1 MSILLAKIVM
11 LITMGIFALLFGLLP
26 TKIYKY
32 VKVQQII
39 KSSKEKLAIR
49 FLSILSCFSGGVFL
63 GVCLLDL
70 LPTAKDR
77 NGQQN
82 ENNDNQMKKKQ
93 INVSAEEL
101 DISIKDNYVK
111 SLSLVA
117 AIAVHSCLEGFTFG
131 IQYTMFSVTTLFL
144 GIIVHKSL
152 IAFSIGMNLIKA
164 HPNKI
169 YFVILLIIFVAL
181 MSPVGGLIGIA
192 LKDAKIDEQSQNAV
206 TAIASSLANG
216 TFIYI
221 TFFEILF
228 PEQRCTER
236 KMEQWLS
243 TTVGF
248 CLIGQSEM
256 MPIGDDRPVKSR
268 TAKRLAGY
276 INRIEQRTIGGPCKR
291 RYWFVLSDDS
301 PYLYW
306 YKNKGDISCTG
317 RAALS
322 GAAFTFDPRETGR
335 FEIHV
340 NNEIHVLETAD
351 NKSRVQWL
359 QQLQSN
365 RRRHYEKENIDNILK
380 VEIVSLSSHSLSEND
395 EYAGSSSNAEIKE
408 QDDDMMVIAGPPDEK
423 SLEDEINDSVSQT
436 FAFQRKD
443 AIFDRLQMPIL
454 IPPST
459 DVLRNAEELIEKIT
473 EETQAKAKILEQPA
487 KRVIGKAKATLRI
500 SSSLRPPCEHCKILL
515 GVVNELKDRCYE
527 LTDEVGANQDLV
539 TVLRQSLLKSNR
551 QIELIKRMEEQKN
564 PQSRISM
571 ILEKESELTA
581 LQLNAAS
588 YIREIRILKEQNK
601 QYEQKIE
608 ELNTEIDAFRESVRS
623 KEELI
628 MKIYGE
634 QEENDVSDVP
644 FDDVDVP
651 EGILVDFGNSPTD
664 ENAQRVFDEA
674 AVNDVTEMRDLVIG
688 YRNQN
693 MFLNQEVLELQ
704 KIVQSLEDRER
715 RITRQNFDIE
725 ACYYQL
731 KSRYIMVLNHFRASK
746 TDSRVLEPGVI
757 EALIDETNWTA
768 NKRTLNND
776 KVETRLT
783 DSLGFY
789 LNDDRKRHQIQPTD
803 MFEVAAE
810 LKNISDK
817 IEQNPQYIDWL
828 QKWDSFLVNF
838 AVRPLK
844 PTAELKNLVR
854 TGVPK
859 TYRPRVWKSGDEKA
873 DLGNGYYET
882 LLRKVNTASANTIE
896 NDSALKQ
903 VFDEPTSEKIVV
915 LRRVLCAYR
924 FHNKSVGYCQG
935 LNRLAAIAL
944 LFLEESDAF
953 WFLVACIEHLQP
965 TAYYTS
971 TLLCAVADQKVL
983 RDLVSEKLP
992 KLSSHLRKFEVDLSA
1007 FTLSWFLTCFVDVF
1021 PHTIYLNLFDVF
1033 LYEGNKV
1040 LFRFA
1045 LGVLKL
1051 AEASVLECKSVGA
1064 VHASLSRI
1072 AQYVPNF
1079 KTLAQIAFN
1088 DLNPFPQKG
1097 IEMKRQFYLSQL
1109 TVSLAIK
1116 WHAADDFHKKLLE
1129 KQVASLCSCID

>member
-1 MSILLAKIVM
+1 MPVDGGRQVINR
-11 LITMGIFALLFGLLP
+11 TP
-26 TKIYKY
+26 
-32 VKVQQII
+32 
-39 KSSKEKLAIR
+39 R
-49 FLSILSCFSGGVFL
+49 RLS
-63 GVCLLDL
+63 
-70 LPTAKDR
+70 
-77 NGQQN
+77 
-82 ENNDNQMKKKQ
+82 
-93 INVSAEEL
+93 
-101 DISIKDNYVK
+101 
-111 SLSLVA
+111 
-117 AIAVHSCLEGFTFG
+117 
-131 IQYTMFSVTTLFL
+131 
-144 GIIVHKSL
+144 
-152 IAFSIGMNLIKA
+152 
-164 HPNKI
+164 
-169 YFVILLIIFVAL
+169 
-181 MSPVGGLIGIA
+181 
-192 LKDAKIDEQSQNAV
+192 
-206 TAIASSLANG
+206 
-216 TFIYI
+216 
-221 TFFEILF
+221 
-228 PEQRCTER
+228 
-236 KMEQWLS
+236 
-243 TTVGF
+243 
-248 CLIGQSEM
+248 
-256 MPIGDDRPVKSR
+256 
-268 TAKRLAGY
+268 GY

-317 RAALS
+317 RVPLS

-340 NNEIHVLETAD
+340 NNEIHVLEAAD

-365 RRRHYEKENIDNILK
+365 RRQHYEKENIDDILK
-380 VEIVSLSSHSLSEND
+380 IEIVSLSSHSIPGND
-395 EYAGSSSNAEIKE
+395 HCMESSSSTEIKNLE
-408 QDDDMMVIAGPPDEK
+408 QGEDVVVIDGPPDEK
-423 SLEDEINDSVSQT
+423 SLEDEINDATQST
-436 FAFQRKD
+436 FYLNSDGELNAKS
-443 AIFDRLQMPIL
+443 LEMPIS
-454 IPPST
+454 IPPNT
-459 DVLRNAEELIEKIT
+459 DVLRSAEELIEKIT

-487 KRVIGKAKATLRI
+487 KKVIGRAKASLRL
-500 SSSLRPPCEHCKILL
+500 STSLRPPCEHCKILL
-515 GVVNELKDRCYE
+515 GIVSELKDRCYE

-539 TVLRQSLLKSNR
+539 TILRQSLVKSNR
-551 QIELIKRMEEQKN
+551 QIELLKNHFRKRMEEQKS
-564 PQSRISM
+564 PQERISM

-588 YIREIRILKEQNK
+588 HSREIRILKEQNK

-608 ELNTEIDAFRESVRS
+608 ELTTEINAFRESVRS

-628 MKIYGE
+628 MKIYSE
-634 QEENDVSDVP
+634 QEGNDVLGRSDMLL
-644 FDDVDVP
+644 DDVEVP
-651 EGILVDFGNSPTD
+651 EGILVDFGSNPFD

-674 AVNDVTEMRDLVIG
+674 AVNDVTEMRDLVMG

-704 KIVQSLEDRER
+704 KIVQNLEDRER

-746 TDSRVLEPGVI
+746 TDSRVLQPGVI
-757 EALIDETNWTA
+757 EALIDETNWTT
-768 NKRTLNND
+768 NKRMLSND

-789 LNDDRKRHQIQPTD
+789 LNDDRKRHQLQPTD

-810 LKNISDK
+810 LKSISDE
-817 IEQNPQYIDWL
+817 IIVQQEMEQNPQYIDWL
-828 QKWDSFLVNF
+828 QKWDSFLVNS
-838 AVRPLK
+838 AIRPLK
-844 PTAELKNLVR
+844 PTIELKNLVR
-854 TGVPK
+854 TGIPK
-859 TYRPRVWKSGDEKA
+859 TYRPRVWKSLVNYVVSDEKA

-882 LLRKVNTASANTIE
+882 LLRKVNAATINTVE

-903 VFDEPTSEKIVV
+903 IDLDLARTLPTNRFFDEPTSEKIVV

-935 LNRLAAIAL
+935 LNRLVAIAL

-953 WFLVACIEHLQP
+953 WFL
-965 TAYYTS
+965 
-971 TLLCAVADQKVL
+971 VL

-1051 AEASVLECKSVGA
+1051 AETSVLECKSVGA
-1064 VHASLSRI
+1064 VHASLSRV
-1072 AQYVPNF
+1072 AQHVPNF
-1079 KTLAQIAFN
+1079 KTLAQVEIAFN

-1109 TVSLAIK
+1109 TK
-1116 WHAADDFHKKLLE
+1116 RAD
-1129 KQVASLCSCID
+1129 

>member
-1 MSILLAKIVM
+1 MCS
-11 LITMGIFALLFGLLP
+11 
-26 TKIYKY
+26 
-32 VKVQQII
+32 
-39 KSSKEKLAIR
+39 
-49 FLSILSCFSGGVFL
+49 
-63 GVCLLDL
+63 
-70 LPTAKDR
+70 
-77 NGQQN
+77 
-82 ENNDNQMKKKQ
+82 EN
-93 INVSAEEL
+93 
-101 DISIKDNYVK
+101 Y
-111 SLSLVA
+111 
-117 AIAVHSCLEGFTFG
+117 
-131 IQYTMFSVTTLFL
+131 
-144 GIIVHKSL
+144 
-152 IAFSIGMNLIKA
+152 
-164 HPNKI
+164 
-169 YFVILLIIFVAL
+169 
-181 MSPVGGLIGIA
+181 
-192 LKDAKIDEQSQNAV
+192 
-206 TAIASSLANG
+206 
-216 TFIYI
+216 
-221 TFFEILF
+221 
-228 PEQRCTER
+228 R
-236 KMEQWLS
+236 
-243 TTVGF
+243 
-248 CLIGQSEM
+248 QSEM

-423 SLEDEINDSVSQT
+423 SLEDEINDSAKST
-436 FAFQRKD
+436 FYLNHDGELNAKS
-443 AIFDRLQMPIL
+443 LEMPIL

-859 TYRPRVWKSGDEKA
+859 TYRPRVWKSLVNYVVGDEKA

-903 VFDEPTSEKIVV
+903 IDLDLARTLPTNRFFDEPTSEKIVV

-1109 TVSLAIK
+1109 T
-1116 WHAADDFHKKLLE
+1116 
-1129 KQVASLCSCID
+1129 ASQ

>member
-1 MSILLAKIVM
+1 M
-11 LITMGIFALLFGLLP
+11 L
-26 TKIYKY
+26 
-32 VKVQQII
+32 
-39 KSSKEKLAIR
+39 
-49 FLSILSCFSGGVFL
+49 
-63 GVCLLDL
+63 
-70 LPTAKDR
+70 
-77 NGQQN
+77 
-82 ENNDNQMKKKQ
+82 
-93 INVSAEEL
+93 
-101 DISIKDNYVK
+101 
-111 SLSLVA
+111 
-117 AIAVHSCLEGFTFG
+117 
-131 IQYTMFSVTTLFL
+131 
-144 GIIVHKSL
+144 
-152 IAFSIGMNLIKA
+152 
-164 HPNKI
+164 
-169 YFVILLIIFVAL
+169 
-181 MSPVGGLIGIA
+181 
-192 LKDAKIDEQSQNAV
+192 
-206 TAIASSLANG
+206 
-216 TFIYI
+216 
-221 TFFEILF
+221 
-228 PEQRCTER
+228 
-236 KMEQWLS
+236 
-243 TTVGF
+243 
-248 CLIGQSEM
+248 GQSEM
-256 MPIGDDRPVKSR
+256 MPVDGGRQVINR
-268 TAKRLAGY
+268 TPRRLSGY
-276 INRIEQRTIGGPCKR
+276 INRVPHFVLFFTEKSNYEDYSCKTQIEQRTIGGPCKR

-317 RAALS
+317 RVPLS

-340 NNEIHVLETAD
+340 NNEIHVLEAAD

-365 RRRHYEKENIDNILK
+365 RRQHYEKENIDDILK
-380 VEIVSLSSHSLSEND
+380 IEIVSLSSHSIPGND
-395 EYAGSSSNAEIKE
+395 HCMESSSSTEIKNLE
-408 QDDDMMVIAGPPDEK
+408 QGEDVVVIDGPPDEK
-423 SLEDEINDSVSQT
+423 SLEDEINDATQST
-436 FAFQRKD
+436 FYLNSDGELNAKS
-443 AIFDRLQMPIL
+443 LEMPIS
-454 IPPST
+454 IPPNT
-459 DVLRNAEELIEKIT
+459 DVLRSAEELIEKIT

-487 KRVIGKAKATLRI
+487 KKVIGRAKASLRL
-500 SSSLRPPCEHCKILL
+500 STSLRPPCEHCKILL
-515 GVVNELKDRCYE
+515 GIVSELKDRCYE

-539 TVLRQSLLKSNR
+539 TILRQSLVKSNR
-551 QIELIKRMEEQKN
+551 QIELLKRMEEQKS
-564 PQSRISM
+564 PQERISM

-588 YIREIRILKEQNK
+588 HSREIRILKEQNK

-608 ELNTEIDAFRESVRS
+608 ELTTEINAFRESVRS

-628 MKIYGE
+628 MKIYSE
-634 QEENDVSDVP
+634 QEGNDVLGRSDMLL
-644 FDDVDVP
+644 DDVEVP
-651 EGILVDFGNSPTD
+651 EGILVDFGSNPFD

-674 AVNDVTEMRDLVIG
+674 AVNDVTEMRDLVMG

-704 KIVQSLEDRER
+704 KIVQNLEDRER

-746 TDSRVLEPGVI
+746 TDSRVLQPGVI
-757 EALIDETNWTA
+757 EALIDETNWTT
-768 NKRTLNND
+768 NKRMLSND

-789 LNDDRKRHQIQPTD
+789 LNDDRKRHQLQPTD

-810 LKNISDK
+810 LKSISDE
-817 IEQNPQYIDWL
+817 IIVQQEMEQNPQYIDWL
-828 QKWDSFLVNF
+828 QKWDSFLVNS
-838 AVRPLK
+838 AIRPLK
-844 PTAELKNLVR
+844 PTIELKNLVR
-854 TGVPK
+854 TGIPK
-859 TYRPRVWKSGDEKA
+859 TYRPRVWKSLVNYVVSDEKA

-882 LLRKVNTASANTIE
+882 LLRKVNAATINTVE

-903 VFDEPTSEKIVV
+903 IDLDLARTLPTNRFFDEPTSEKIVV

-935 LNRLAAIAL
+935 LNRLVAIAL

-953 WFLVACIEHLQP
+953 WFLVACVEHLQP
-965 TAYYTS
+965 SAYYTS
-971 TLLCAVADQKVL
+971 TLHCAVL

-1051 AEASVLECKSVGA
+1051 AETSVLECKSVGA
-1064 VHASLSRI
+1064 VHASLSRV
-1072 AQYVPNF
+1072 AQHVPNF

-1109 TVSLAIK
+1109 TK
-1116 WHAADDFHKKLLE
+1116 RAD
-1129 KQVASLCSCID
+1129 

>member
-1 MSILLAKIVM
+1 
-11 LITMGIFALLFGLLP
+11 
-26 TKIYKY
+26 
-32 VKVQQII
+32 
-39 KSSKEKLAIR
+39 
-49 FLSILSCFSGGVFL
+49 
-63 GVCLLDL
+63 
-70 LPTAKDR
+70 
-77 NGQQN
+77 
-82 ENNDNQMKKKQ
+82 
-93 INVSAEEL
+93 
-101 DISIKDNYVK
+101 
-111 SLSLVA
+111 
-117 AIAVHSCLEGFTFG
+117 
-131 IQYTMFSVTTLFL
+131 
-144 GIIVHKSL
+144 
-152 IAFSIGMNLIKA
+152 
-164 HPNKI
+164 
-169 YFVILLIIFVAL
+169 
-181 MSPVGGLIGIA
+181 
-192 LKDAKIDEQSQNAV
+192 
-206 TAIASSLANG
+206 
-216 TFIYI
+216 
-221 TFFEILF
+221 
-228 PEQRCTER
+228 
-236 KMEQWLS
+236 
-243 TTVGF
+243 
-248 CLIGQSEM
+248 M
-256 MPIGDDRPVKSR
+256 MPVDGGRQAINR
-268 TAKRLAGY
+268 TPKRLSGY

-317 RAALS
+317 RVPLS

-340 NNEIHVLETAD
+340 NNEIHLLEAAD

-365 RRRHYEKENIDNILK
+365 RRQHYEKENIDDILK
-380 VEIVSLSSHSLSEND
+380 IEIVSLSSHSLSGND
-395 EYAGSSSNAEIKE
+395 HCMKSSSNTEIKNLE
-408 QDDDMMVIAGPPDEK
+408 QGEDMVVIEGPPDEK
-423 SLEDEINDSVSQT
+423 SLEDEINDATQST
-436 FAFQRKD
+436 FYLNSDGELNAKS
-443 AIFDRLQMPIL
+443 LEMPIS
-454 IPPST
+454 IPPNT
-459 DVLRNAEELIEKIT
+459 DVLRSAEELIEKIA
-473 EETQAKAKILEQPA
+473 EGTQAKAKILEQPA
-487 KRVIGKAKATLRI
+487 KKVIGKAKASLRL
-500 SSSLRPPCEHCKILL
+500 STSLRPPCEHCKILL
-515 GVVNELKDRCYE
+515 GIVSELKDRCYE

-539 TVLRQSLLKSNR
+539 TILRQSLVKSNR
-551 QIELIKRMEEQKN
+551 QIELLKRMEEQKN
-564 PQSRISM
+564 PQERISM

-588 YIREIRILKEQNK
+588 YSREIRILKEQNK
-601 QYEQKIE
+601 QFEQKIE
-608 ELNTEIDAFRESVRS
+608 ELTTEISAFRESVRS

-628 MKIYGE
+628 MKIYSE
-634 QEENDVSDVP
+634 QEGNDVLGRSNMLL
-644 FDDVDVP
+644 DDVEVP
-651 EGILVDFGNSPTD
+651 EGILVDFGSNSFD

-674 AVNDVTEMRDLVIG
+674 AVNDVTEMRDLVMG

-704 KIVQSLEDRER
+704 KIVHNLEDRER

-746 TDSRVLEPGVI
+746 TDSRVLQPGVI
-757 EALIDETNWTA
+757 EALIDETNWTT
-768 NKRTLNND
+768 NKRMLNND
-776 KVETRLT
+776 KIETRLT

-789 LNDDRKRHQIQPTD
+789 LNDDRKRHQLQPTD

-810 LKNISDK
+810 LKSISDE
-817 IEQNPQYIDWL
+817 IIVQQEMEQNPQYIDWL
-828 QKWDSFLVNF
+828 QKWDSFLVNS

-844 PTAELKNLVR
+844 PTIELKNLVR
-854 TGVPK
+854 TGIPK
-859 TYRPRVWKSGDEKA
+859 TYRPRVWKSLVNYVVSDEKA

-882 LLRKVNTASANTIE
+882 LLRKVNAATINTLE

-903 VFDEPTSEKIVV
+903 IDLDLARTLPTNRFFDEPTSEKIVV

-935 LNRLAAIAL
+935 LNRLVAIAL

-953 WFLVACIEHLQP
+953 WFLV
-965 TAYYTS
+965 
-971 TLLCAVADQKVL
+971 L
-983 RDLVSEKLP
+983 RDLVTEKLP

-1051 AEASVLECKSVGA
+1051 AETSVLECKSVGA
-1064 VHASLSRI
+1064 VHASLSRV
-1072 AQYVPNF
+1072 AQHVPNF

-1109 TVSLAIK
+1109 TAT
-1116 WHAADDFHKKLLE
+1116 
-1129 KQVASLCSCID
+1129 Q

>member
-1 MSILLAKIVM
+1 
-11 LITMGIFALLFGLLP
+11 
-26 TKIYKY
+26 
-32 VKVQQII
+32 
-39 KSSKEKLAIR
+39 
-49 FLSILSCFSGGVFL
+49 
-63 GVCLLDL
+63 
-70 LPTAKDR
+70 
-77 NGQQN
+77 
-82 ENNDNQMKKKQ
+82 
-93 INVSAEEL
+93 
-101 DISIKDNYVK
+101 
-111 SLSLVA
+111 
-117 AIAVHSCLEGFTFG
+117 
-131 IQYTMFSVTTLFL
+131 
-144 GIIVHKSL
+144 
-152 IAFSIGMNLIKA
+152 
-164 HPNKI
+164 
-169 YFVILLIIFVAL
+169 
-181 MSPVGGLIGIA
+181 
-192 LKDAKIDEQSQNAV
+192 
-206 TAIASSLANG
+206 
-216 TFIYI
+216 
-221 TFFEILF
+221 
-228 PEQRCTER
+228 
-236 KMEQWLS
+236 
-243 TTVGF
+243 
-248 CLIGQSEM
+248 M
-256 MPIGDDRPVKSR
+256 MPVDGGRQVINR
-268 TAKRLAGY
+268 TPRRLSGY

-317 RAALS
+317 RVPLS

-340 NNEIHVLETAD
+340 NNEIHVLEAAD

-365 RRRHYEKENIDNILK
+365 RRQHYEKENIDDILK
-380 VEIVSLSSHSLSEND
+380 IEIVSLSSHSIPGND
-395 EYAGSSSNAEIKE
+395 HCMESSSSTEIKNLE
-408 QDDDMMVIAGPPDEK
+408 QGEDVVVIDGPPDEK
-423 SLEDEINDSVSQT
+423 SLEDEINDATQST
-436 FAFQRKD
+436 FYLNSDGELNAKS
-443 AIFDRLQMPIL
+443 LEMPIS
-454 IPPST
+454 IPPNT
-459 DVLRNAEELIEKIT
+459 DVLRSAEELIEKIT

-487 KRVIGKAKATLRI
+487 KKVIGRAKASLRL
-500 SSSLRPPCEHCKILL
+500 STSLRPPCEHCKILL
-515 GVVNELKDRCYE
+515 GIVSELKDRCYE

-539 TVLRQSLLKSNR
+539 TILRQSLVKSNR
-551 QIELIKRMEEQKN
+551 QIELLKRMEEQKS
-564 PQSRISM
+564 PQERISM

-588 YIREIRILKEQNK
+588 HSREIRILKEQNK

-608 ELNTEIDAFRESVRS
+608 ELTTEINAFRESVRS

-628 MKIYGE
+628 MKIYSE
-634 QEENDVSDVP
+634 QEGNDVLGRSDMLL
-644 FDDVDVP
+644 DDVEVP
-651 EGILVDFGNSPTD
+651 EGILVDFGSNPFD

-674 AVNDVTEMRDLVIG
+674 AVNDVTEMRDLVMG

-704 KIVQSLEDRER
+704 KIVQNLEDRER

-746 TDSRVLEPGVI
+746 TDSRVLQPGVI
-757 EALIDETNWTA
+757 EALIDETNWTT
-768 NKRTLNND
+768 NKRMLSND

-789 LNDDRKRHQIQPTD
+789 LNDDRKRHQLQPTD

-810 LKNISDK
+810 LKSISDE
-817 IEQNPQYIDWL
+817 IIVQQEMEQNPQYIDWL
-828 QKWDSFLVNF
+828 QKWDSFLVNS
-838 AVRPLK
+838 AIRPLK
-844 PTAELKNLVR
+844 PTIELKNLVR
-854 TGVPK
+854 TGIPK
-859 TYRPRVWKSGDEKA
+859 TYRPRVWKSLVNYVVSDEKA

-882 LLRKVNTASANTIE
+882 LLRKVNAATINTVE

-903 VFDEPTSEKIVV
+903 IDLDLARTLPTNRFFDEPTSEKIVV

-935 LNRLAAIAL
+935 LNRLVAIAL

-953 WFLVACIEHLQP
+953 WFL
-965 TAYYTS
+965 
-971 TLLCAVADQKVL
+971 VL

-1051 AEASVLECKSVGA
+1051 AETSVLECKSVGA
-1064 VHASLSRI
+1064 VHASLSRV
-1072 AQYVPNF
+1072 AQHVPNF

-1109 TVSLAIK
+1109 TAT
-1116 WHAADDFHKKLLE
+1116 
-1129 KQVASLCSCID
+1129 Q

>member
-1 MSILLAKIVM
+1 MM
-11 LITMGIFALLFGLLP
+11 
-26 TKIYKY
+26 
-32 VKVQQII
+32 QID
-39 KSSKEKLAIR
+39 
-49 FLSILSCFSGGVFL
+49 G
-63 GVCLLDL
+63 
-70 LPTAKDR
+70 
-77 NGQQN
+77 
-82 ENNDNQMKKKQ
+82 
-93 INVSAEEL
+93 
-101 DISIKDNYVK
+101 
-111 SLSLVA
+111 
-117 AIAVHSCLEGFTFG
+117 
-131 IQYTMFSVTTLFL
+131 
-144 GIIVHKSL
+144 
-152 IAFSIGMNLIKA
+152 
-164 HPNKI
+164 
-169 YFVILLIIFVAL
+169 
-181 MSPVGGLIGIA
+181 
-192 LKDAKIDEQSQNAV
+192 
-206 TAIASSLANG
+206 
-216 TFIYI
+216 
-221 TFFEILF
+221 
-228 PEQRCTER
+228 
-236 KMEQWLS
+236 
-243 TTVGF
+243 
-248 CLIGQSEM
+248 
-256 MPIGDDRPVKSR
+256 DRPSKSR
-268 TAKRLAGY
+268 IPKRLSGY

-317 RAALS
+317 RLPLS

-365 RRRHYEKENIDNILK
+365 RRRHYEKENIDDVLK
-380 VEIVSLSSHSLSEND
+380 IEIVSLSSHSLSGND
-395 EYAGSSSNAEIKE
+395 HYTESSSNTEIKDLE
-408 QDDDMMVIAGPPDEK
+408 QGKDVMVIDGPPDEK
-423 SLEDEINDSVSQT
+423 SLEDEINDATQST
-436 FAFQRKD
+436 FYLNSDGELNAKS
-443 AIFDRLQMPIL
+443 LEMPIP

-459 DVLRNAEELIEKIT
+459 DVLRCAEELIEKIT
-473 EETQAKAKILEQPA
+473 EETQAKAKVLEQPA
-487 KRVIGKAKATLRI
+487 KKVIGRAKASLRL
-500 SSSLRPPCEHCKILL
+500 STSLRPPCENCKTLL
-515 GVVNELKDRCYE
+515 GIVNELKDRCYE
-527 LTDEVGANQDLV
+527 LTDEIGANQDLV
-539 TVLRQSLLKSNR
+539 TILRQSLLKSNR
-551 QIELIKRMEEQKN
+551 QIELIKRMEEQKS
-564 PQSRISM
+564 PQERVSM

-588 YIREIRILKEQNK
+588 YSREIRILKEQNK

-608 ELNTEIDAFRESVRS
+608 ELSVEINAFRESVRS

-628 MKIYGE
+628 MKIYSE
-634 QEENDVSDVP
+634 QEGSDVLGRSDALL
-644 FDDVDVP
+644 DDVEVP
-651 EGILVDFGNSPTD
+651 EGILVDFGSSSID

-674 AVNDVTEMRDLVIG
+674 AVNDVTEMRDLVMG

-704 KIVQSLEDRER
+704 KLVQNLEDRER

-731 KSRYIMVLNHFRASK
+731 KSRYIMVLNHFKASK
-746 TDSRVLEPGVI
+746 TDSKVLEPGVI

-789 LNDDRKRHQIQPTD
+789 LNDDRKRHQLRPTD

-810 LKNISDK
+810 LKSISDEIIVQK
-817 IEQNPQYIDWL
+817 EMEQNPQYIDWL
-828 QKWDSFLVNF
+828 QKWDSFLVNS

-844 PTAELKNLVR
+844 PTNELKNLVR
-854 TGVPK
+854 MGIPR
-859 TYRPRVWKSGDEKA
+859 TYRPRVWKSLVNYVVGDEKA

-882 LLRKVNTASANTIE
+882 LLRKVNTVSIHTVE

-903 VFDEPTSEKIVV
+903 IDLDLTRTLPTNRFFDEPTSEKIVV

-953 WFLVACIEHLQP
+953 WFLVACVEHLQP
-965 TAYYTS
+965 AAYYTS
-971 TLLCAVADQKVL
+971 TLLCAIADQKVL
-983 RDLVSEKLP
+983 RDLVGEKLP

-1051 AEASVLECKSVGA
+1051 AETSVLECKSVGA
-1064 VHASLSRI
+1064 VHASLSRV
-1072 AQYVPNF
+1072 AQHVPNF
-1079 KTLAQIAFN
+1079 KTLAQVAFN

-1109 TVSLAIK
+1109 TTT
-1116 WHAADDFHKKLLE
+1116 
-1129 KQVASLCSCID
+1129 Q

>member
-1 MSILLAKIVM
+1 MVIEDQSKMMSIDDGRPAK
-11 LITMGIFALLFGLLP
+11 
-26 TKIYKY
+26 
-32 VKVQQII
+32 
-39 KSSKEKLAIR
+39 
-49 FLSILSCFSGGVFL
+49 
-63 GVCLLDL
+63 
-70 LPTAKDR
+70 
-77 NGQQN
+77 N
-82 ENNDNQMKKKQ
+82 
-93 INVSAEEL
+93 
-101 DISIKDNYVK
+101 
-111 SLSLVA
+111 
-117 AIAVHSCLEGFTFG
+117 
-131 IQYTMFSVTTLFL
+131 
-144 GIIVHKSL
+144 
-152 IAFSIGMNLIKA
+152 
-164 HPNKI
+164 
-169 YFVILLIIFVAL
+169 
-181 MSPVGGLIGIA
+181 
-192 LKDAKIDEQSQNAV
+192 
-206 TAIASSLANG
+206 
-216 TFIYI
+216 
-221 TFFEILF
+221 
-228 PEQRCTER
+228 
-236 KMEQWLS
+236 
-243 TTVGF
+243 
-248 CLIGQSEM
+248 
-256 MPIGDDRPVKSR
+256 RPP
-268 TAKRLAGY
+268 KRLVGY

-291 RYWFVLSDDS
+291 RYWFALSDDS

-306 YKNKGDISCTG
+306 YKNKGDISCAG
-317 RAALS
+317 RVPLS

-365 RRRHYEKENIDNILK
+365 RRRHYEKENVDDILK
-380 VEIVSLSSHSLSEND
+380 IEIVSLSSHSLSGND
-395 EYAGSSSNAEIKE
+395 HCVDNSSNTEMKNLE
-408 QDDDMMVIAGPPDEK
+408 QGEDMVMVVGPPEEK
-423 SLEDEINDSVSQT
+423 SLEDEINDAVQST
-436 FAFQRKD
+436 FYLNSDGELNAKS
-443 AIFDRLQMPIL
+443 LEMPIL

-459 DVLRNAEELIEKIT
+459 DVLRSAEELIEKIT

-487 KRVIGKAKATLRI
+487 KKVIGKAKATLRL
-500 SSSLRPPCEHCKILL
+500 SSSLRPSCEHCKILL
-515 GVVNELKDRCYE
+515 GIVNELKDRCYE

-539 TVLRQSLLKSNR
+539 TILRQSLLKSNR
-551 QIELIKRMEEQKN
+551 QIELIQGYFRKRMEEQKN
-564 PQSRISM
+564 PQDRISM

-588 YIREIRILKEQNK
+588 YSHEIRVLKEQNK

-608 ELNTEIDAFRESVRS
+608 ELSTEIDAFRESVRS

-628 MKIYGE
+628 MKIYNE
-634 QEENDVSDVP
+634 QEGNDALSRSDVLLNDVE
-644 FDDVDVP
+644 VP
-651 EGILVDFGNSPTD
+651 EGILVDFGSSPTD

-674 AVNDVTEMRDLVIG
+674 AVNDVTEMRDLVMG

-693 MFLNQEVLELQ
+693 MFLNQE
-704 KIVQSLEDRER
+704 SLEDRER
-715 RITRQNFDIE
+715 RIIRQNFDIE

-776 KVETRLT
+776 KIETRLT

-789 LNDDRKRHQIQPTD
+789 LNDDRKRHQLQPTD

-810 LKNISDK
+810 LKSISDE
-817 IEQNPQYIDWL
+817 IVGQQEMEQNPQYIDWL
-828 QKWDSFLVNF
+828 QKWDSFLVNSV
-838 AVRPLK
+838 VRPLK
-844 PTAELKNLVR
+844 PSTELKNLVR
-854 TGVPK
+854 TGIPK
-859 TYRPRVWKSGDEKA
+859 TYRPRVWKSLVNYIVGDEKA

-882 LLRKVNTASANTIE
+882 LLRKVNAVSANTIE

-903 VFDEPTSEKIVV
+903 IDLDLARTLPTNRFFDEPTSEKIVV

-953 WFLVACIEHLQP
+953 WFLVACVEYLQP
-965 TAYYTS
+965 AAYYTS

-1021 PHTIYLNLFDVF
+1021 PHAIYLNLFDVF

-1109 TVSLAIK
+1109 TAT
-1116 WHAADDFHKKLLE
+1116 
-1129 KQVASLCSCID
+1129 Q